1 MIGQMMNYNVCNRTE
16 KDKLAQKFIEQ
27 VNPYEKKPSL
37 GIDLRALSRYA
48 GDQNTRIIDM
58 NKADIARFKLK

>member
-1 MIGQMMNYNVCNRTE
+1 MLIFG
-16 KDKLAQKFIEQ
+16 KLYIIKMAQFYQ
-27 VNPYEKKPSL
+27 L

>member
-1 MIGQMMNYNVCNRTE
+1 MHKIEFTCPGDRLLIFG
-16 KDKLAQKFIEQ
+16 KLYIIKMAQFYQ
-27 VNPYEKKPSL
+27 L